1 MQLSSEQL
9 QHYQD
14 RGYLFLPN
22 VFDRAE
28 VEVMKAELPAVYGE
42 NSLGKIVE
50 EDGKTVRIVHG
61 SHTKSDVFKRLSQH
75 PRIIDPVMQIL
86 ESAVYIHQ
94 FKISAK
100 VAFEGDIWQWHQDYV
115 YYKEED
121 GIPEPRIVN
130 TAIFLDEVNEFNA
143 PLMLVPGSQKEG
155 LISVFTE
162 EEQHNQ
168 YQDGPSW
175 ISRLT
180 SKLHYIINKETLE
193 KLVKQYGIVAPKGA
207 AGSVLLFHPSC
218 VHGSGANMSPFDR
231 ALVII
236 NYNSVENTPKIPI
249 KEQRPEFLAS
259 LNYTPIEPL
268 SDEVLLV

>member
-61 SHTKSDVFKRLSQH
+61 CHTKSDIFKRLSQH

-86 ESAVYIHQ
+86 GSAVYIHQ

-100 VAFEGDIWQWHQDYV
+100 IAFEGDVWQWHQDYV